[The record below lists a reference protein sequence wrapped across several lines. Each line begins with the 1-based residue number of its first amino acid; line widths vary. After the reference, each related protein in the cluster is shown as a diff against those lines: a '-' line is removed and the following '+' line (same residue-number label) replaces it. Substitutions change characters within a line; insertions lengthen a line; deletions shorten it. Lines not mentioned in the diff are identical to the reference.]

1 MMPQTVFGRPAV
13 NTGRGE
19 KRAGGS
25 WLLAK
30 LDRTPIGGHRVAVL
44 LAVLL
49 AHAVAQSCLT
59 VGGDSKQ
66 LNGRLSGLI
75 VFGRWL
81 EDACV
86 KLACRAGQGR
96 AGQGRAGRMQMQRA
110 G

>member
-19 KRAGGS
+19 RRAGGS

-59 VGGDSKQ
+59 VGGDSEQ

-86 KLACRAGQGR
+86 KLACRAGVAR
-96 AGQGRAGRMQMQRA
+96 
-110 G
+110 